1 MKIAF
6 SIFWIFITV
15 GSMSAQSI
23 SQTIELAE
31 TSFEIG
37 QYDEAASFYKRVLF
51 FDKSGDFDSLTVEG
65 LAWSS
70 YLSGDYDVSAKYFK
84 TLTRMKEG
92 EGYELME
99 ILSLVKLDDFLNAKR
114 SVLAYRPDNEIGEQN
129 KQIIKSLIDFYL
141 GDYAK
146 AKEGFLKLDASPDQL
161 NEVFRSVDKVNKKTK
176 MKAIL
181 LSAVFP
187 GTGQAYSR
195 HYKEGI
201 NSLITISA
209 FGAAYVFTITNYG
222 LVVGLISVSPWFQRY
237 YVGGMNSAA
246 DLLEE
251 YKAEQFDQLYNR
263 LVSEYAG
270 MIQVNFE

>member
-15 GSMSAQSI
+15 GSISAQSI

-31 TSFEIG
+31 ESFELG
-37 QYDEAASFYKRVLF
+37 QYENAASFYKRVLF
-51 FDKSGDFDSLTVEG
+51 FDKSGDYDSLTVEG

-70 YLSGDYDVSAKYFK
+70 YLAGDYEVSSKYFK
-84 TLTRMKEG
+84 TLSRMKEDQ
-92 EGYELME
+92 GYELME
-99 ILSLVKLDDFLNAKR
+99 ILSLVKQSDFLNAKR
-114 SVLAYRPDNEIGEQN
+114 SVLAYRPANEVGERN
-129 KQIIKSLIDFYL
+129 RQIMKSLIDFQL
-141 GDYAK
+141 GDYDK
-146 AKEGFLKLDASPDQL
+146 AKEGFLKLDTSTEQL
-161 NEVFRSVDKVNKKTK
+161 EDVYKSVDKVNKKTK

-187 GTGQAYSR
+187 GSGQAYSH

-209 FGAAYVFTITNYG
+209 FGAAYVFTIANYG
-222 LVVGLISVSPWFQRY
+222 IVVGLISISPWFQRY

-246 DLLEE
+246 DLLVE
-251 YKAEQFDQLYNR
+251 YKAEQFDQLYNQ
-263 LVSEYAG
+263 LVSEYAV
-270 MIQVNFE
+270 MIQVDFE

>member
-15 GSMSAQSI
+15 GSLSAQSI

-31 TSFEIG
+31 KSFELG
-37 QYDEAASFYKRVLF
+37 QYENAASFYKRVLF
-51 FDKSGDFDSLTVEG
+51 FDKSGDYDSLTVEG

-70 YLSGDYDVSAKYFK
+70 YLSGDYEVSSKYFK
-84 TLTRMKEG
+84 TLTRMKEDQ
-92 EGYELME
+92 GYELME
-99 ILSLVKLDDFLNAKR
+99 ILSLMKQSDFLNAKR
-114 SVLAYRPDNEIGEQN
+114 SVLAYRPANEFGERN
-129 KQIIKSLIDFYL
+129 RQIMKSLIDFQL
-141 GDYAK
+141 GDYDR
-146 AKEGFLKLDASPDQL
+146 AKEGFLKLDASTDQL
-161 NEVFRSVDKVNKKTK
+161 EDVYKAVDKVNRKTK

-181 LSAVFP
+181 LSAIFP
-187 GTGQAYSR
+187 GSGQAYSK

-222 LVVGLISVSPWFQRY
+222 IVVGLISVSPWFQRY

-246 DLLEE
+246 DLLVE
-251 YKAEQFDQLYNR
+251 YKAEQFDQLYNQ

>member
-1 MKIAF
+1 M
-6 SIFWIFITV
+6 
-15 GSMSAQSI
+15 
-23 SQTIELAE
+23 
-31 TSFEIG
+31 
-37 QYDEAASFYKRVLF
+37 
-51 FDKSGDFDSLTVEG
+51 
-65 LAWSS
+65 
-70 YLSGDYDVSAKYFK
+70 
-84 TLTRMKEG
+84 
-92 EGYELME
+92 
-99 ILSLVKLDDFLNAKR
+99 
-114 SVLAYRPDNEIGEQN
+114 
-129 KQIIKSLIDFYL
+129 
-141 GDYAK
+141 
-146 AKEGFLKLDASPDQL
+146 KLDASPDQL